1 MKNINLPIELQKDLN
16 DLKIKFKNKGYI
28 IKDIQVEKQDYDFWD
43 LFYNKEPLKA
53 KKRNED
59 DTPINPWLELIS

>member
-1 MKNINLPIELQKDLN
+1 MKKLPYELQQEIN

-28 IKDIQVEKQDYDFWD
+28 IKNIEIEELNYDFWD
-43 LFYNKEPLKA
+43 LFYNKEPVKN

-59 DTPINPWLELIS
+59 ETPNNPWLELIS